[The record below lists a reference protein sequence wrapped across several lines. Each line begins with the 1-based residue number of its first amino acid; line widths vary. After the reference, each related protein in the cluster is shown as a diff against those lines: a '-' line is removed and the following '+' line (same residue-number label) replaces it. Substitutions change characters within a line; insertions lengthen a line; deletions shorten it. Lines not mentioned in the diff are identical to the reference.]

1 MAQKCKCEK
10 HKKDCKCEK
19 CKSKTKDKNCK
30 SQNLQLPDSEET
42 FPDGTHYRIEVSGI
56 ETAEI
61 LTAVIDEAKKQ
72 GIPIHRAIATVAG
85 SKYYSDGQLKELAQV
100 AADNKVEV
108 IICPDN
114 LAKAVIDDPN
124 KIFSGLNWQNSEEAS
139 AYYKEIV
146 RCAKIG
152 FLGFLVWRKGMLN
165 ALNKIRNHGIFGMP
179 TDAIFKLSTF
189 DNNANVADFKVAEAL
204 GANTI
209 NAANGLTLENLANIR
224 CKLAITMDVHITFW
238 QLFFEKNEKGRLE
251 LGVKPYDRIKDA
263 PEIARICSPVYF
275 KFEAGTPGIGVYD
288 VPRPGWSFKDLSE
301 HKRKDVR
308 VAAQIVKVIK
318 KKYPQLKLSDWGPK
332 DLRVPEINKR

>member
-1 MAQKCKCEK
+1 MAKKCKCEK

-19 CKSKTKDKNCK
+19 S
-30 SQNLQLPDSEET
+30 LPDSPKK
-42 FPDGTHYRIEVSGI
+42 FPDGTHYRIEISGI

-61 LTAVIDEAKKQ
+61 LEAVVDEAKKHS
-72 GIPIHRAIATVAG
+72 IPIHRAIATVAG
-85 SKYYSDGQLKELAQV
+85 SKFYTDGQLKKLAKV
-100 AADNKVEV
+100 AADNKIEV

-124 KIFSGLNWQNSEEAS
+124 KIFTGLNWQNNEEAT
-139 AYYKEIV
+139 AYFKEIV
-146 RCAKIG
+146 RCVKIG
-152 FLGFLVWRKGMLN
+152 FLGFLVWRKGMLD
-165 ALNKIRNHGIFGMP
+165 ALNKMRNYTRRALYGMP

-189 DNNANVADFKVAEAL
+189 DNNANVADFMVAEAL

-209 NAANGLTLENLANIR
+209 NAVNNLTLKNLANIR
-224 CKLAITMDVHITFW
+224 RSLSIAMDVHITFW

-263 PEIARICSPVYF
+263 PEIARIASPVYF

-288 VPRPGWSFKDLSE
+288 VPRSDWSFKDLAE

-308 VAAQIVKVIK
+308 VAAKIIKTIK
-318 KKYPQLKLSDWGPK
+318 KKYPHLKLSDWGPK
-332 DLRVPEINKR
+332 DLRVPIVNSNKWRENSDEENHS

>member
-1 MAQKCKCEK
+1 MTKKCE
-10 HKKDCKCEK
+10 CETSK
-19 CKSKTKDKNCK
+19 IGTCKTKGKK
-30 SQNLQLPDSEET
+30 WSQGSGLPDSLKK
-42 FPDGTHYRIEVSGI
+42 FPDGANYRIEVSGI

-61 LTAVIDEAKKQ
+61 LTAVIDEARKH

-85 SKYYSDGQLKELAQV
+85 SKFYSDAQLKELAQV

-114 LAKAVIDDPN
+114 LAKVVIDDPN
-124 KIFSGLNWQNSEEAS
+124 KIFTVLNWQSNEEA
-139 AYYKEIV
+139 AIYYGEIA

-152 FLGFLVWRKGMLN
+152 FLGFLTWRKGMLD
-165 ALNKIRNHGIFGMP
+165 ALNKMRKHADCALYGMP

-189 DNNANVADFKVAEAL
+189 DNNANVADFAVAEML

-209 NAANGLTLENLANIR
+209 NAANNLTIENFFHIR
-224 CKLAITMDVHITFW
+224 RAISVAIDVHITFW

-263 PEIARICSPVYF
+263 PEIARVASPVYF
-275 KFEAGTPGIGVYD
+275 KFEAGTPGIGVYNIGPD
-288 VPRPGWSFKDLSE
+288 WTFEQLAE

-308 VAAQIVKVIK
+308 TAAKIIETIR
-318 KKYPQLKLSDWGPK
+318 KKYPQLKLSDWGPE
-332 DLRVPEINKR
+332 DLRVPRVVK